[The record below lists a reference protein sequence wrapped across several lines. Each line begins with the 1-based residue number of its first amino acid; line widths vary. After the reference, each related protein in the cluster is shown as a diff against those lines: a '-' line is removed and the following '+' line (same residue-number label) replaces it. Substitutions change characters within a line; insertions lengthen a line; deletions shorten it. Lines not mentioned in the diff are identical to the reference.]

1 MYPQKPYLKK
11 MYSQKLFAAIRAK
24 TSFLRTT
31 ERGRELSTRGFGD
44 TDWTDGFARPWDVSV
59 ASFEAIETDLDELID
74 PDGLESALAIDDQ
87 GNFLAWMDSERG
99 MAPMPLEPSEF
110 EAPVAM
116 DLNAA
121 APAPAGNSNSK
132 IGPNGFKR
140 FVPPSSPEANVP
152 ALSSEAIDAVLA
164 ELEASAQ
171 TEPESTS
178 ENLEVDAQADTDENS
193 VEAKKPKIDPMA
205 LEDAFESVPFDSP
218 ELMGESMEAQSEV
231 EIDAQAEVETEVVES
246 EIEAQAEMLE
256 VEAEVEMLEIE
267 AEAQTQI
274 EAQAEIEAEVEIE
287 AQAEMDTEI
296 EAQADTEIE
305 AQADSDHG
313 SDDNSDED
321 ESVQAKKP
329 KIDPMALEDAFE
341 SVPFDAAMLT
351 GDQTPGLVVEAQA
364 EVEAE
369 AVVIPEG
376 EPVEPVAA
384 WKKPAKAKKKQPSE
398 FGIDEV
404 ALEAMLEVASN
415 EDDDG
420 NTAEAEAV
428 TSDLQPEAEA
438 LAAVGLGEANLE
450 EGILAAYEMDGVPMV
465 SMADLSKAAEL
476 INPVLINPAPVA
488 EPVNAGFAAHH
499 DSDQGA
505 SEIETPESVLDSLQ
519 TSALGFES
527 PEIQPL
533 DAELETDSSVAAVLA
548 PEIMNVPMMPATT
561 TLRRHFDA
569 TDLIEAQ
576 IRLRHALRPL
586 EVTMASLVGR
596 AAQRCALEL
605 PGIKSVVL
613 AELAENGIEITAHI
627 KAVESFREVLAG
639 ISEGAEGANGIRGDL
654 SVVDISD
661 LGLDE
666 VVLPLSGP
674 HLLLTRLASHPDK
687 PGRMVGTVSL
697 SGLVNLRA
705 GAAFLDQVVS
715 KLEAPITLMV

>member
-1 MYPQKPYLKK
+1 M
-11 MYSQKLFAAIRAK
+11 
-24 TSFLRTT
+24 
-31 ERGRELSTRGFGD
+31 
-44 TDWTDGFARPWDVSV
+44 

-74 PDGLESALAIDDQ
+74 PEGLESALAIDDQ

-110 EAPVAM
+110 EAPVPM

-121 APAPAGNSNSK
+121 APAPAGSSNST

-140 FVPPSSPEANVP
+140 FVPPSSPEANQAVGAGP
-152 ALSSEAIDAVLA
+152 SSEAIDAVLA

-171 TEPESTS
+171 AEPQATS
-178 ENLEVDAQADTDENS
+178 EHPEQAETDGHENA
-193 VEAKKPKIDPMA
+193 VEAKKPKIDPLA
-205 LEDAFESVPFDSP
+205 LEDAFDSVPFDSP
-218 ELMGESMEAQSEV
+218 ELMGETLEAQTEV
-231 EIDAQAEVETEVVES
+231 EIQARAETENDVQVGAQVETEAQAEIET
-246 EIEAQAEMLE
+246 EIEAQAEL
-256 VEAEVEMLEIE
+256 
-267 AEAQTQI
+267 EAQAETEI
-274 EAQAEIEAEVEIE
+274 EAQAEIATE
-287 AQAEMDTEI
+287 AQAEIEVQAETEVEARAEI
-296 EAQADTEIE
+296 ETEAQAEIETEIAARAE
-305 AQADSDHG
+305 TEDDS
-313 SDDNSDED
+313 NEED
-321 ESVQAKKP
+321 VVQAKKP
-329 KIDPMALEDAFE
+329 KIDPLALEDAFD
-341 SVPFDAAMLT
+341 SMPFDAAMLL
-351 GDQTPGLVVEAQA
+351 GEQTPGLVVEAAPEVQA
-364 EVEAE
+364 EAPASQTE

-376 EPVEPVAA
+376 EPIEPVAA
-384 WKKPAKAKKKQPSE
+384 WKKPVKPKKKQPSE

-404 ALEAMLEVASN
+404 AIPMPEAITSEHD
-415 EDDDG
+415 EG

-438 LAAVGLGEANLE
+438 LAEVGLGEANLE
-450 EGILAAYEMDGVPMV
+450 EGILAAYEIDGMPMV
-465 SMADLSKAAEL
+465 SMTDLSKTADL
-476 INPVLINPAPVA
+476 INPTPMPVAA

-499 DSDQGA
+499 GA
-505 SEIETPESVLDSLQ
+505 DHNSNHGENETPESVLDSLQ
-519 TSALGFES
+519 TSALGFET

-533 DAELETDSSVAAVLA
+533 DTELETDSSVAAVLA

-605 PGIKSVVL
+605 PGIRSVVL
-613 AELAENGIEITAHI
+613 AELAENGIEITARI
-627 KAVESFREVLAG
+627 KAVESFREVLTG
-639 ISEGAEGANGIRGDL
+639 ISESADAANGIRGDL

-705 GAAFLDQVVS
+705 GASFLDQVVS